1 MLSRITWLTLAIV
14 TLGGVAKTLKASPRV
29 LNDKLKAEDKD
40 AAIEGWHEWHHAY
53 HMADSDSN
61 DRITID
67 DIPALYREHFNK
79 VMSLQAH
86 ASNPNAVVREET
98 EVFLETAEEFQRFVK
113 RSGSNV
119 EEFSWIDFKK
129 LMTNFM
135 HVQADLLNARREL

>member
-1 MLSRITWLTLAIV
+1 MISQLTRLTLALLVIGTFLMV
-14 TLGGVAKTLKASPRV
+14 GGAAKKMKASPRV

-40 AAIEGWHEWHHAY
+40 AAIEGWHEWYHAY
-53 HMADSDSN
+53 RMADEDSN
-61 DRITID
+61 DLITVN

-119 EEFSWIDFKK
+119 EEFSWIDFKNQAILK
-129 LMTNFM
+129 LI
-135 HVQADLLNARREL
+135 D